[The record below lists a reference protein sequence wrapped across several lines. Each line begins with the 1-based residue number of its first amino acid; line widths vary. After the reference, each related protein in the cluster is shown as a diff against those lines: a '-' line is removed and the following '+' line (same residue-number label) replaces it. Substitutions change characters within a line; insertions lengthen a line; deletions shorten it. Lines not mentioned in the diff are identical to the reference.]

1 MQNPRDCQSAFGN
14 VYNTVASASK
24 NFWAFAG
31 SSASL
36 SAFALAFA
44 GVPQVSRFLLWR
56 LRGVPQVSR
65 YLLWRLRESRKSPG
79 ICFGVCGE
87 SRRSPGICFG
97 VCGESRKSHGIC
109 FGVCGESRKCF
120 GEPVGRYSML
130 SMTFSIRVSH
140 SFVELTLSYDHHYRL
155 RPIVSYNHQEK
166 KRKAL
171 RKTSSTAPSR

>member
-31 SSASL
+31 SPAGL
-36 SAFALAFA
+36 PAFALAFA
-44 GVPQVSRFLLWR
+44 GVPQVSRH
-56 LRGVPQVSR
+56 
-65 YLLWRLRESRKSPG
+65 LLWRLRESRKSPG

-140 SFVELTLSYDHHYRL
+140 SFVELTLSYNHHYRL
-155 RPIVSYNHQEK
+155 RPIVSYNRQEK

>member
-44 GVPQVSRFLLWR
+44 GVPQVSRYLLWR

-65 YLLWRLRESRKSPG
+65 YLLWRLRESRK
-79 ICFGVCGE
+79 
-87 SRRSPGICFG
+87 SPGICFG

>member
-44 GVPQVSRFLLWR
+44 GVPQVSRYLLWR

-87 SRRSPGICFG
+87 SRRSP
-97 VCGESRKSHGIC
+97 GIC

>member
-44 GVPQVSRFLLWR
+44 GVPQVSRYLLWR

-65 YLLWRLRESRKSPG
+65 YLLWRLR
-79 ICFGVCGE
+79 E